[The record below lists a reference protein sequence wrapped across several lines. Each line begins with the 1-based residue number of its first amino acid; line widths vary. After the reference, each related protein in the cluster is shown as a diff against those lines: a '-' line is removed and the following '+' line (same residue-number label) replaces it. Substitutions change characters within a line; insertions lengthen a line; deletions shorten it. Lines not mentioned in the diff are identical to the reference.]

1 MRFTISPSILAQ
13 WSRVTAWQV
22 YTLCDSVVCQ
32 QTRGRGVSQATRMSW
47 PSSMSPP
54 PKVSSPIS
62 LSFTSLPPS
71 LRFVPP
77 CPCLGSPCASLLH
90 SCVTDLLFSPRFW
103 EIFAIPTFLGS
114 FQLRLV
120 SESEWLRHPGYCQ
133 EFKIIR
139 RCLVSPETL
148 LIRGK
153 GTNILVVSLASAA
166 IDRPEDK
173 SESWGLTLDHHHY
186 HYKVNVLRKDDIS
199 KHCCQYCAPVS
210 YNKCQ
215 GSFSAV
221 WFLTELWW
229 SVGNNKSQ
237 TMRKIVV
244 EIIHSSG
251 WNWDGVS

>member
-22 YTLCDSVVCQ
+22 YTLWQCRVSADSRP
-32 QTRGRGVSQATRMSW
+32 RGLSGNKDVLTQFYV
-47 PSSMSPP
+47 PSSQGILAHFTFLHFSASFASFRSPLP
-54 PKVSSPIS
+54 HVSVSPCGAPVLLTYSSPLGFEKFS
-62 LSFTSLPPS
+62 LF
-71 LRFVPP
+71 R
-77 CPCLGSPCASLLH
+77 H
-90 SCVTDLLFSPRFW
+90 SWDHFS
-103 EIFAIPTFLGS
+103 
-114 FQLRLV
+114 RLV

-215 GSFSAV
+215 GSFSV

-229 SVGNNKSQ
+229 SVGNKSQ

>member
-13 WSRVTAWQV
+13 WSRVTVWQV
-22 YTLCDSVVCQ
+22 YTLWHRVVCQ

-77 CPCLGSPCASLLH
+77 CLMSRTHLAALPCYWPTLLPSVLRNFRYSDILGIISA
-90 SCVTDLLFSPRFW
+90 D
-103 EIFAIPTFLGS
+103 
-114 FQLRLV
+114 
-120 SESEWLRHPGYCQ
+120 EWVRANDSHPGYCQ

-139 RCLVSPETL
+139 RCLLPQETL

-153 GTNILVVSLASAA
+153 GTNILVVSLASTA

-173 SESWGLTLDHHHY
+173 SESWGLTLDHHYY
-186 HYKVNVLRKDDIS
+186 HCKVNVLRKDDIS

-215 GSFSAV
+215 GRFSAV
-221 WFLTELWW
+221 WFLTESWW
-229 SVGNNKSQ
+229 SVGNKSK
-237 TMRKIVV
+237 TMQKIVV